1 MIAPCMHSLVGTWL
15 LLNISE
21 IKNGVPTFPSAQ
33 WGTAPEGVI
42 IYTASGWVSANIM
55 ATEAA
60 WRPQTPRPHS
70 APELVLIANH
80 TVAYTGPYAI
90 NASFVPP
97 ADDPGLGAVV
107 HGPLTV
113 VEDPVDVGTTFMR
126 YFRLLE
132 GGASSGCCWRWAGWG
147 ATLHGH

>member
-1 MIAPCMHSLVGTWL
+1 
-15 LLNISE
+15 
-21 IKNGVPTFPSAQ
+21 
-33 WGTAPEGVI
+33 
-42 IYTASGWVSANIM
+42 M

-113 VEDPVDVGTTFMR
+113 VEDPVDVGTTFTR

-132 GGASSGCCWRWAGWG
+132 GGRVLRLLLAVGGLGSNTSS
-147 ATLHGH
+147 TLFWERVA